1 VGDLEGLSPA
11 DIEWLRDQKEGGH
24 CGEGTFEYRARMRH
38 NDRIDRLLAALA
50 ARSEGTKPVPG
61 WRLTYSEPQDADT
74 PLMAAAREA
83 GWALMENVD
92 LMPWER
98 RTRVVG
104 IAERLAMA
112 LNAARSEGPKAVPGW
127 RPIASAPKDGTFI
140 LARLAQMEPDS
151 RWAHLSGRCFV
162 VRHEGQTSSGFDLGW
177 SVYPGLGGAP
187 DWWLAAW
194 AAIPAAA
201 PPPPEGSKLLG
212 DVEGLVAAS
221 SERDVAYTALG
232 IALAALQHI
241 QGMEPITQEITLPTV
256 MAQHAVDALNEIKE
270 LGATSCP
277 NPCGECR
284 GVVVAG
290 KCGSCGWEVMR

>member
-1 VGDLEGLSPA
+1 MPDHEGLSPA

-38 NDRIDRLLAALA
+38 NDRIDRLLAALD
-50 ARSEGTKPVPG
+50 ARSEGPKPVPG
-61 WRLTYSEPQDADT
+61 WR
-74 PLMAAAREA
+74 
-83 GWALMENVD
+83 
-92 LMPWER
+92 
-98 RTRVVG
+98 
-104 IAERLAMA
+104 
-112 LNAARSEGPKAVPGW
+112 
-127 RPIASAPKDGTFI
+127 PIESAPKDGTFI
-140 LARLAQMEPDS
+140 LARVAKIDDDN
-151 RWAHLSGRCFV
+151 RWAYLSGRCFV
-162 VRHEGQTSSGFDLGW
+162 VRHEGQTPSGLDRGW
-177 SVYPGLGGAP
+177 SVYPGLGGFP
-187 DWWLAAW
+187 DWWLAEW
-194 AAIPAAA
+194 APIPAAA

-290 KCGSCGWEVMR
+290 KCGWEVMR